1 MNSYFISTDK
11 SRLDV
16 TLVVDYLKNRSY
28 WAKER
33 TEAAIRRS
41 IENSFCFGIYDETGK
56 QVGFARAVTDFA
68 VFAWLMDV
76 FILEDYQRQ
85 GLGQRLMQEIISHP
99 ELKTVIR
106 WGLGTK
112 DAHGLYEK
120 FGFNALSKPEMMMEK
135 IVKLD

>member
-16 TLVVDYLKNRSY
+16 NLVVDYLKNRSY